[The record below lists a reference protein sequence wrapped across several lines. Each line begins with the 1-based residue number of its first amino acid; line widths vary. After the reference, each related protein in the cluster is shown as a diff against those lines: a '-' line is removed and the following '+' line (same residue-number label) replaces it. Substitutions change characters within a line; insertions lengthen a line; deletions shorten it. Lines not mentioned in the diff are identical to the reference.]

1 MVEYEMKGEV
11 EGRGRVL
18 VGRRASWERVKAVL
32 QSRFPAPSLPV
43 TPKFVTGF
51 RTSIVLFHLDGPRTT
66 LMADPSWQEQ
76 LRLRLLE
83 RNARESSHASIIEQC
98 RAKNLHLNFPSVQ
111 QAH

>member
-1 MVEYEMKGEV
+1 MAGYDMKGEV
-11 EGRGRVL
+11 KGRGRVL
-18 VGRRASWERVKAVL
+18 VGRRVSWERVEAVL
-32 QSRFPAPSLPV
+32 QSRFPVPSLPV
-43 TPKFVTGF
+43 TPQFVTGF
-51 RTSIVLFHLDGPRTT
+51 RISLLHLDGPRTT

-98 RAKNLHLNFPSVQ
+98 RAKNPHLDSPSVQ